1 MDASR
6 NLFVRR
12 YVVLFEAVLQISA
25 VVAIGWAE
33 GLSHVNLRKVYIITW
48 WWIGSL
54 VPICLI
60 TAALMAQGMAM
71 ARWGVCV
78 CVCLSASLQRSA
90 QQPHMTETQLQT
102 AQKPPV
108 IPSRTAHW
116 LCITLFGLVH
126 DTAKQ
131 CISLSP

>member
-1 MDASR
+1 MQQHASMDASR

-78 CVCLSASLQRSA
+78 CVLVSKS
-90 QQPHMTETQLQT
+90 T
-102 AQKPPV
+102 AQ
-108 IPSRTAHW
+108 RTTATHDR
-116 LCITLFGLVH
+116 
-126 DTAKQ
+126 DTAADSSKAPCNSQ
-131 CISLSP
+131 QNSTLAVHHTIWVGS